1 MNETVEKITYRD
13 TKCQNS
19 KPVLFEKGNPLIPVG
34 ETFMFDKFA
43 KEDVTTNGAQSKSD
57 RVKN

>member
-19 KPVLFEKGNPLIPVG
+19 KPMLFEKGNPLIPVG

-43 KEDVTTNGAQSKSD
+43 KEDVAPNGAQPEGD
-57 RVKN
+57 RIKD